1 MSIPGI
7 GFINAITMYTELI
20 DITRFRGIDKLA
32 SFVGLVPS
40 VSSSGEKEKTLGLSY
55 RHNKYL
61 RSLIIEASWIA
72 VRKDPLLTH
81 KYNQLIRRMS
91 KQKAIIRIAKKLL
104 SRVQHIWKSNEIY
117 QYALAS

>member
-20 DITRFRGIDKLA
+20 DMRRFRGIDNLA
-32 SFVGLVPS
+32 SYVGLIPS

-55 RHNKYL
+55 RHNKFL
-61 RSLIIEASWIA
+61 RSLLIEASWIA

-81 KYNQLIRRMS
+81 KYNELIRRMS

-104 SRVQHIWKSNEIY
+104 VRVQHIWKSNEIY
-117 QYALAS
+117 QYALVS